1 MKAIKFTCL
10 LVCALAL
17 TFAATGCKQK
27 PVGVTNIPR
36 SPTGKP
42 GDPGPGAGVSDTSG
56 IGSGEGVPLPKGFQN
71 IEGDYDMDRKTF
83 EANMVHFDYDS
94 AAIRSSERAN
104 VQAVADYMKSAGNKA
119 LLVEGHCD
127 ERGTDEYNRALG
139 ERRALSVREALIQLG
154 ADASKI
160 TTRSHGRDRK
170 IALGNDEASHA
181 QNRRGEFVVLTPK

>member
-1 MKAIKFTCL
+1 MKAIKFTSL

-17 TFAATGCKQK
+17 TFSATGCRKK
-27 PVGVTNIPR
+27 PVGVTDIPGSR
-36 SPTGKP
+36 TGKVP
-42 GDPGPGAGVSDTSG
+42 DPGAGGGLGSTSG
-56 IGSGEGVPLPKGFQN
+56 PDSTDGVPLPDLGPDL
-71 IEGDYDMDRKTF
+71 EGKYNFDRDTF
-83 EANMVHFDYDS
+83 AANMVHFDYDS
-94 AAIRSSERAN
+94 AAIRSSERAD
-104 VQAVADYMKSAGNKA
+104 VQAVADYMKSTAGKA

-139 ERRALSVREALIQLG
+139 ERRALSVREALIALG

>member
-1 MKAIKFTCL
+1 MKAIKFTSL

-17 TFAATGCKQK
+17 TFAATGCRKK
-27 PVGVTNIPR
+27 PVGITDIPGQR
-36 SPTGKP
+36 TG
-42 GDPGPGAGVSDTSG
+42 GVSDPGPGTGLGNTTGVD
-56 IGSGEGVPLPKGFQN
+56 SGEGVALPGGFGN
-71 IEGDYDMDRKTF
+71 IEGDYNMDRDMF
-83 EANMVHFDYDS
+83 AANMVHFDYDS
-94 AAIRSSERAN
+94 AAIRSSEQVD
-104 VQAVADYMKSAGNKA
+104 VQAVAEYMKSAAGKA

-139 ERRALSVREALIQLG
+139 ERRALSVREALIALG
-154 ADASKI
+154 ADGNRI

>member
-17 TFAATGCKQK
+17 TFAATGCRKK
-27 PVGVTNIPR
+27 PIGITDIPGSR
-36 SPTGKP
+36 TGKVP
-42 GDPGPGAGVSDTSG
+42 DPGPGTGLGDTTGV
-56 IGSGEGVPLPKGFQN
+56 GSGDGVALPGGYGS
-71 IEGDYDMDRKTF
+71 IERDFNLDYDTLK
-83 EANMVHFDYDS
+83 ANMVHFDYDS
-94 AAIRSSERAN
+94 AAIRSSERAD
-104 VQAVADYMKSAGNKA
+104 VKAVADYMKSAAGKS
-119 LLVEGHCD
+119 LLIEGHCD

-139 ERRALSVREALIQLG
+139 ERRALSVREALIALG

-170 IALGNDEASHA
+170 IASGNDEASHA